1 MKKLSLIFILSIFLV
16 GCFNDDDDTIALC
29 EKATNLSSSN
39 ITDTTASITWE
50 DANNASSYILE
61 YGTSGFTLGTGTVI
75 LDIETTAALNGLVE
89 NTTYD
94 VYVQIVCSASNVSM
108 TSDVFSFTTLPNPVI
123 AEYRTNLSELNL
135 FTGDLGDLNPSIY
148 AFEYDLNSRLF
159 SDYAHKQRVIVL
171 PIGEK
176 LTYDGDGLPLFPENT
191 LIAKTFFYNV
201 DERDESLGKKIIE
214 TRILIKQNGN
224 WELGNYKWNESQTDA
239 ILDTDGGDVPTSWI
253 DSDGDTNNITY
264 KIPSS
269 TDCFTCHQINGNA
282 TPIGPKLRTLNFS
295 VNGTNQLQ
303 ALIDS
308 DLLEGLSDPSTVSV
322 LPDWT
327 DTTNYT
333 LEERTRAYLD
343 INCAHC
349 HIEGGYCELQSSLR
363 LGYET
368 SFDDSSIFSQRF
380 QISARIA
387 NVIPGFSMPFI
398 GTTIIHDEGVALIEE
413 YLDTL

>member
-29 EKATNLSSSN
+29 EKATNISSSD
-39 ITDTTASITWE
+39 ITDTTANITWE

-61 YGTSGFTLGTGTVI
+61 YGISGFALGTGTVI
-75 LDIETTAALNGLVE
+75 LDIETTATLSNLVA

-94 VYVQIVCSASNVSM
+94 VYVQVVCSASNVSLS
-108 TSDVFSFTTLPNPVI
+108 SDVFSFTTLPNPVI

-135 FTGDLGDLNPSIY
+135 FTGDLADLNPSIY

-159 SDYAHKQRVIVL
+159 SDYAHKQRFIVL
-171 PIGEK
+171 PLGEK

-191 LIAKTFFYNV
+191 LIAKTFYYNI

-214 TRILIKQNGN
+214 TRILIKQDGN

-239 ILDTDGGDVPTSWI
+239 VLDTDGGDVPTTWI
-253 DSDGDTNNITY
+253 DSDGDTNTITY

-308 DLLEGLSDPSTVSV
+308 DLLDGVTDPNTVSV

-327 DTTNYT
+327 NDTNYT

-368 SFDDSSIFSQRF
+368 SFDDSNIYSQRF

-398 GTTIIHDEGVALIEE
+398 GTTIIHDEGVSLIEE